1 MMSDRRIQCSL
12 QSEKSWDPRS
22 DLIPS
27 LYVFECVELEL
38 ALKLASGDEEEPL
51 ESDFSC
57 PIKLHRGRAVIQV
70 VGLYLL
76 YYFTNLGLSYL
87 QIFIGVE
94 EWYQNK
100 DLPHVFN
107 KAVERASLGGALVFT
122 REQVTCGHITLNSFS
137 CGKLLHL

>member
-1 MMSDRRIQCSL
+1 MMSHRRIQCSL

-57 PIKLHRGRAVIQV
+57 PIKLHRGRVVVQV
-70 VGLYLL
+70 VGFYLL
-76 YYFTNLGLSYL
+76 YFMHLGSSYL
-87 QIFIGVE
+87 QIIIGV
-94 EWYQNK
+94 K
-100 DLPHVFN
+100 
-107 KAVERASLGGALVFT
+107 
-122 REQVTCGHITLNSFS
+122 
-137 CGKLLHL
+137 

>member
-1 MMSDRRIQCSL
+1 MMSDGRIQCSL

-57 PIKLHRGRAVIQV
+57 PIKLHRGRV
-70 VGLYLL
+70 VQLVGFYLL
-76 YYFTNLGLSYL
+76 FLMHLGSRFL
-87 QIFIGVE
+87 QIIFGVK
-94 EWYQNK
+94 WFWNK
-100 DLPHVFN
+100 SLCDVFS
-107 KAVERASLGGALVFT
+107 KAVARGGWRRAGEFT
-122 REQVTCGHITLNSFS
+122 
-137 CGKLLHL
+137 

>member
-1 MMSDRRIQCSL
+1 MMSDGRIQCSL

-57 PIKLHRGRAVIQV
+57 PIKLHRGRVVQV
-70 VGLYLL
+70 VGFHLL
-76 YYFTNLGLSYL
+76 FLMHLGSRFFTNYL
-87 QIFIGVE
+87 WCQMVLE
-94 EWYQNK
+94 
-100 DLPHVFN
+100 
-107 KAVERASLGGALVFT
+107 
-122 REQVTCGHITLNSFS
+122 
-137 CGKLLHL
+137 

>member
-1 MMSDRRIQCSL
+1 MLTHRRIQCSL

-57 PIKLHRGRAVIQV
+57 PIKLHQGRVVVQV
-70 VGLYLL
+70 VVFCLLYLM
-76 YYFTNLGLSYL
+76 NLGSSYFK
-87 QIFIGVE
+87 ITIGLKQQH
-94 EWYQNK
+94 YK
-100 DLPHVFN
+100 KHLHDVFN
-107 KAVERASLGGALVFT
+107 KAVENLQSK
-122 REQVTCGHITLNSFS
+122 REVAIKELRN
-137 CGKLLHL
+137 L

>member
-1 MMSDRRIQCSL
+1 MTSHRRIQCSL

-57 PIKLHRGRAVIQV
+57 PIKLHRGRVVVQV
-70 VGLYLL
+70 VGLYLP
-76 YYFTNLGLSYL
+76 YFMHLGSSYL
-87 QIFIGVE
+87 RIIIGV
-94 EWYQNK
+94 K
-100 DLPHVFN
+100 
-107 KAVERASLGGALVFT
+107 
-122 REQVTCGHITLNSFS
+122 
-137 CGKLLHL
+137 

>member
-1 MMSDRRIQCSL
+1 MMSDGRIQCSL

-57 PIKLHRGRAVIQV
+57 PIKLHRGRV
-70 VGLYLL
+70 VGFYLL
-76 YYFTNLGLSYL
+76 FLMHLGSRFLQIIFGVRWFWNKGLS
-87 QIFIGVE
+87 
-94 EWYQNK
+94 
-100 DLPHVFN
+100 DVFSSR
-107 KAVERASLGGALVFT
+107 KGRLHT
-122 REQVTCGHITLNSFS
+122 VTQY
-137 CGKLLHL
+137 

>member
-1 MMSDRRIQCSL
+1 MSHRNIRCSL

-57 PIKLHRGRAVIQV
+57 PIKLHRGRV
-70 VGLYLL
+70 VGQAVAFRLL
-76 YYFTNLGLSYL
+76 DFTHLGLSYL
-87 QIFIGVE
+87 QIIIGAKQWWE
-94 EWYQNK
+94 NK
-100 DLPHVFN
+100 DLSDIISE
-107 KAVERASLGGALVFT
+107 AVGRASLGGALRFT
-122 REQVTCGHITLNSFS
+122 
-137 CGKLLHL
+137 